1 MRTRDHSRQILL
13 FVVAVVLPC
22 LLLVALSLRMIG
34 QEQELAEKRAAEDRQ
49 RLASEIRQE
58 LLSRLE
64 RIKGQEVDE
73 LRSDP
78 EYVTEAEYQDRLVVS
93 FEKKVPDSRLS

>member
-1 MRTRDHSRQILL
+1 MLARLWVPADHAPRKLAVLESAPAQARVVRKRDHSRRILL

-49 RLASEIRQE
+49 RLAGDIRQ
-58 LLSRLE
+58 
-64 RIKGQEVDE
+64 
-73 LRSDP
+73 
-78 EYVTEAEYQDRLVVS
+78 
-93 FEKKVPDSRLS
+93 